1 MDHGVCAHLGTW
13 GAVQSKCWVDGMIE
27 SRQPA
32 TAEAPVPSSGVV
44 VGPTR
49 PQRGRIPST

>member
-1 MDHGVCAHLGTW
+1 MCAHLGTW